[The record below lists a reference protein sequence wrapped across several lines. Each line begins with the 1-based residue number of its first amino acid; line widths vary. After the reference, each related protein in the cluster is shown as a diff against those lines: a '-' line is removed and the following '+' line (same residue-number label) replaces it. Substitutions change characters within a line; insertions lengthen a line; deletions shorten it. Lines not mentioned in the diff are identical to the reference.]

1 MKNETPRQLIRTPE
15 IRSLFA
21 GEPFTEPALEINDLI
36 ARRAYEL
43 FESSGFTHGHALV
56 PCASPA
62 SGKSYQIKR
71 KERPSIPNGAPN
83 TSSEWWGCHLKLT
96 QIE

>member
-43 FESSGFTHGHALV
+43 FESSGFTHDHEAARVIRSKGRNDHLFRTALQTHL
-56 PCASPA
+56 P
-62 SGKSYQIKR
+62 SG
-71 KERPSIPNGAPN
+71 GAA
-83 TSSEWWGCHLKLT
+83 
-96 QIE
+96 I